1 MVSVGVSSLTNFE
14 IVLCLPIMHFS
25 ALQGR
30 GIRKSG
36 WNLPRPVQTWIL
48 LEKAWEWLLEQITT
62 KWGQGTSRAPPP
74 ELIDLTSGSGAR
86 LEMCPWHHK
95 EVPQSLPFW
104 YILPLKL

>member
-1 MVSVGVSSLTNFE
+1 MVSVGVSTLANFE
-14 IVLCLPIMHFS
+14 IVLCLHIMHFS

-30 GIRKSG
+30 EIRKSG
-36 WNLPRPVQTWIL
+36 WNLLRQVQTWIL
-48 LEKAWEWLLEQITT
+48 LGKAWELLLEQIITR
-62 KWGQGTSRAPPP
+62 WGQGTSRAPPP
-74 ELIDLTSGSGAR
+74 ELIDLTSVSGAR